1 MTKND
6 EQMLMVVIKQRD
18 ELRVENESLKRKL
31 IMYKPHSTAFQTS
44 ISDMLDK
51 VIHERNVLQ
60 EQLSEAKDEIC
71 KMSTLRTQLEDAKEV
86 IQRLCNEK

>member
-1 MTKND
+1 MTKTD

-18 ELRVENESLKRKL
+18 ELRVENDSLKRKL

-60 EQLSEAKDEIC
+60 EQLSEANDTIY
-71 KMSTLRTQLEDAKEV
+71 
-86 IQRLCNEK
+86 RLCNEKL

>member
-18 ELRVENESLKRKL
+18 DLRVENESLKRKL
-31 IMYKPHSTAFQTS
+31 IMYKPHSTAFRTS
-44 ISDMLDK
+44 LNDMLDK

-60 EQLSEAKDEIC
+60 EQLSEANDTIY
-71 KMSTLRTQLEDAKEV
+71 
-86 IQRLCNEK
+86 RLCNEEKATD